1 VVGVVGAV
9 PGETVYG
16 MTRYVLVPTKEPN
29 SALAELVQVVA
40 DSGWQS
46 VVMVYGEHR
55 EKAPPA
61 DHVLIKDGF
70 TFNAW
75 ANQAFDYLLGLEAE
89 PLVVMI
95 NDDIEI
101 PVGALTPLFDALE
114 HADLVS
120 MSGRRGTL
128 TPAPLEPHLFGIRP
142 STMRLPDP
150 NGYALWWW
158 NTDHLYHDAIRDGK
172 RVVFVSP
179 IAYTHRSPNGQADG
193 SWRYP
198 KEFEYSV
205 QADHDW
211 FWSRWWHR
219 DEAHRACY
227 LNWWPGALPA
237 GQQHIREW
245 GAND

>member
-1 VVGVVGAV
+1 
-9 PGETVYG
+9 

>member
-1 VVGVVGAV
+1 
-9 PGETVYG
+9 

-29 SALAELVQVVA
+29 PALYELVRVIA
-40 DSGWQS
+40 ASGWQS
-46 VVMVYGEHR
+46 VVMVYGEHVD
-55 EKAPPA
+55 KAPPA
-61 DHVLIKDGF
+61 DHVLVKDGF

-75 ANQAFDYLLGLEAE
+75 ANQAFDYLLALEAE
-89 PLVVMI
+89 PLVVMM
-95 NDDIEI
+95 NDDIAI
-101 PVGALTPLFDALE
+101 HAGGLDPLFDALE

-120 MSGRRGTL
+120 MSGRRDTL

-158 NTDHLYHDAIRDGK
+158 NTDHLYHEAIRDGK

-179 IAYTHRSPNGQADG
+179 IAYTHRSANGQADG

-211 FWSRWWHR
+211 FWARWWHR

-237 GQQHIREW
+237 GQEHIREW
-245 GAND
+245 GADV